1 MGDAMTGPAVLK
13 HVRTPMLEIAYEE
26 SGPGN
31 GIPVILLHGF
41 PYDPRAY
48 DVVVPPLVN
57 AGCRTIV
64 PYLRGFGP
72 TRFLVGDVSR
82 SGQQAALG
90 QDLVGLLDALAL
102 PRAVLVGY
110 DWGGRAACIAAA
122 LWPERVRGL
131 VSIGGYNIQD
141 IAGSVAPQSPEQEY
155 RYWYQYYFQ
164 TERGRAGLHAH
175 RRELCRLLWRLWSP
189 HWQFDDVAYDRTA
202 ASFNNPDFVEVVIHS
217 YRHRFGSVPGDPALE
232 AIEQRLAAQPPIR
245 VPTVV
250 LHGGGDGV
258 TPPEGSA
265 EHARYFT
272 GPFQRRVIP
281 MAGHNLPQEVPG
293 PVVDAV
299 RALLAG

>member
-1 MGDAMTGPAVLK
+1 MTRPVVLK
-13 HVRTPMLEIAYEE
+13 QVRTPILEIAYED

-31 GIPVILLHGF
+31 GEPVILLHGF

-48 DVVVPPLVN
+48 DIVVASLVG

-64 PYLRGFGP
+64 PYLRGCGP
-72 TRFLVGDVSR
+72 TRFLASDVPR

-90 QDLVGLLDALAL
+90 QDLLDLLDALGL
-102 PRAVLVGY
+102 PHAVLIGY

-141 IAGSVAPQSPEQEY
+141 IAGSIAPQPPEQEY

-164 TERGRAGLHAH
+164 TERGRVGLQAH

-189 HWQFDDVAYDRTA
+189 HWGFDDVTFDRTA
-202 ASFNNPDFVEVVIHS
+202 ASFDNPDFVAVVIHS
-217 YRHRFGSVPGDPALE
+217 YRHRFGTVPGDPALE
-232 AIEQRLAAQPPIR
+232 AIERRLAVQPLIR

-250 LHGGGDGV
+250 LHGGADGV
-258 TPPEGSA
+258 TPPEGSV
-265 EHARYFT
+265 EHARFFT
-272 GPFQRRVIP
+272 GPFERRVIP

-293 PVVDAV
+293 PVVEAV
-299 RALLAG
+299 LALITG

>member
-13 HVRTPMLEIAYEE
+13 HVRTPTLEIAYEE

-72 TRFLVGDVSR
+72 TRFLVGDVPR

-189 HWQFDDVAYDRTA
+189 HWQFDYVAYDRTA

-245 VPTVV
+245 VPTIV

-258 TPPEGSA
+258 TPPEASA
-265 EHARYFT
+265 EHARHFT
-272 GPFQRRVIP
+272 GPFERRVIP

-293 PVVDAV
+293 PVVEAV

>member
-13 HVRTPMLEIAYEE
+13 HVRTPTLEIAYEE
-26 SGPGN
+26 GGPGS

-48 DVVVPPLVN
+48 DVVVASLVN

-72 TRFLVGDVSR
+72 TRFLVGDVPR

-90 QDLVGLLDALAL
+90 QDLLDLLAALAL
-102 PRAVLVGY
+102 PRAILVGY
-110 DWGGRAACIAAA
+110 DWGGRAACITAA

-141 IAGSVAPQSPEQEY
+141 IAGAVAPQLPEQEH

-164 TERGRAGLHAH
+164 TERGRVGLHAH
-175 RRELCRLLWRLWSP
+175 RRDLCRLLWRLWSP
-189 HWQFDDVAYDRTA
+189 HWHFDDATYTRTA
-202 ASFNNPDFVEVVIHS
+202 ASYENPDFVEVVIHS

-272 GPFQRRVIP
+272 GPFERRVIP

-293 PVVDAV
+293 PVVEAV
-299 RALLAG
+299 RALLAE

>member
-1 MGDAMTGPAVLK
+1 MTRPVVLK
-13 HVRTPMLEIAYEE
+13 KVRTPILEIAYED

-31 GIPVILLHGF
+31 GEPVILLHGF

-48 DVVVPPLVN
+48 DIVVASLVG

-64 PYLRGFGP
+64 PYLRGCGP
-72 TRFLVGDVSR
+72 TRFLAADVPR

-90 QDLVGLLDALAL
+90 QDLLDLLDALGL
-102 PRAVLVGY
+102 PHAVLVGY

-141 IAGSVAPQSPEQEY
+141 IAGSIAPQPPEQEY

-164 TERGRAGLHAH
+164 TERGRVGLQTH

-189 HWQFDDVAYDRTA
+189 HWGFDDVTFDRTA
-202 ASFNNPDFVEVVIHS
+202 ASFDNPDFVAVVIHS
-217 YRHRFGSVPGDPALE
+217 YRHRFGTVPGDPALE
-232 AIEQRLAAQPPIR
+232 AIERRLAVQPLIR

-258 TPPEGSA
+258 TPPEGSV
-265 EHARYFT
+265 EHARFFT
-272 GPFQRRVIP
+272 GPFERRVIP

-293 PVVDAV
+293 PVVEAV
-299 RALLAG
+299 LALITG